1 MLDAWE
7 RDSDDEDSDES
18 DDGFVLDTAPPPP
31 LPPAYAP
38 AQAAEAAAPVAPVD
52 GFVIDTAP
60 PPPTAPPAAAPAP
73 AAAAAATAPQ
83 RRARPPPAPQK
94 PVCRFYL
101 QGTCR
106 FGRSCSQRHER
117 PVCSYYLQGYCSRGE
132 SCLYK
137 HETQEDAV
145 AAMLAAAAEKAQQSE
160 PDKFS
165 SLCPPEQIQQPV
177 RRPSPP
183 PLEVE
188 QVGRAGEKRP
198 RGNAQRTR
206 GAARGAAEPAAA
218 SPHALS
224 ALSKLAPAAETV
236 GEVAAP
242 RVARTPC
249 TGPVAAAFCDALH
262 AWILARGARDAAAS
276 EINKFM
282 NAHPQFQ
289 EIRFQNPDQNPADD
303 EPGGRTHSKRNV
315 RFAVAASARL
325 RWVTEGL
332 GEHAG
337 LPPPHVAVADGAVPG
352 PAPAPRATG
361 PAPAPRHLRTPP
373 TGPAAAAFCDA
384 LRAWILSRGGRVIG
398 AKDLQQ
404 FYDAH
409 PQFQEIRFGTTS
421 TTGTKRNAKLAVMA
435 STTLRLLQDPHCE
448 YRIEVVVDGAAPAPA
463 IEITRTPPTGPIA
476 TAFCEALRAF
486 ILARGKRDITS
497 DRLDLFYPAHPQFR
511 DVFFQDP
518 ADEGKKTGWNR
529 NNRCAIQASTTLRWI
544 AGGSVCVI
552 EVVDG
557 VPAVVPAAAPTPRTL
572 ATSPAAAA
580 FCDALARWIVAR
592 GVRAIPANLLALFYP
607 AHPQFD
613 GVKYTTEDGD
623 PSGHGWAGKRMGR
636 LAVEASPKL
645 RWVHVGDGDGRENRI
660 EVVLADMRSSRGREQ
675 VVLAAAQ
682 APAPAP
688 PAAPTQPVLLA
699 ALHAYIVKGGTG
711 DMAVGD
717 LPQFHQAHPHFQLR
731 NWPGG
736 GIRKALE
743 TFNEL
748 RWVQDDSRAT
758 GPSIPSTARIQ
769 LVDPLGR
776 HSGHSSEA
784 AALAPGEVR
793 VYDTAPTAQTFF
805 DALQAWIRAKGA
817 SSLDVSGDLAQF
829 YDFHPHL
836 RGVSLV
842 PQGTSRSAT
851 TRGSGLK
858 QSLDGH
864 SHLRWVEGNRW
875 SKEPARIAL
884 IGASST
890 TASPALYVDA
900 LRTWLLERNTYCDVM
915 VSQLHPFY
923 DVYPHFRDA
932 DAIKSKK
939 KRAVEGSSTLVWT
952 DGAHASIRLA
962 DSILPFTPPPEPK
975 LTAAMDP
982 SAPLPNAKDKRALV
996 SALSQW
1002 IQRRGVRDVSVSEL
1016 VQFFDAHPAFKLK
1029 KWPGG
1034 GIKKA
1039 IKSCSLLE
1047 WRKVTPET
1055 PVPRIALGDMPD
1067 QLQLTATDLCD
1078 ALKGWLEYHRKT
1090 HVSMNELLHFY
1101 EAHPQFKNVR
1111 FDTETGALIDKT
1123 EGKGSGIKQC
1133 LEGYSALK
1141 WCTDFG
1147 HGASIQLVSE
1157 HRLPHDARGATAGA
1171 PQEASIM
1178 QALHAWL
1185 VSKNKITIQADE
1197 LESFWAT
1204 RSEPRPTGP
1213 ALKRLSEGSSLLRW
1227 DDDEAMRM
1235 VIVPPVVP
1243 QSVAPPAKDT
1253 SRGYLMYCDDRT
1265 EIECLQRSLLGCGR
1279 HVLQSSRG
1287 RQLEKIQDGDRMYLY
1302 NIRQG
1307 KVRGPFLAIG
1317 SAGVNLVEGAFGGH
1331 FDFHVRVC
1339 KPSSTPPVV
1348 WSHGVGEK
1356 KPPIGPWEPPGR
1368 SRGSQSRGP
1377 GTLIRDPGSQARLAA
1392 WKQAQSAPE
1401 PAPYWRSPGGAP
1413 RDASPRGRGVD
1424 ATRPA
1429 WLDGAP
1435 PRDGSPRP
1443 APAPAPWND
1452 GQHLNR
1458 SPPARGFA
1466 ADRAV
1471 RKEPPL
1477 NRYDTA
1483 LPPDLN
1489 RYDTALPR
1497 PETAAGPAGRG
1508 LGATTP
1514 AWMTHQE
1521 APAVRPRGAAR
1532 SRFDEPPSLAAI
1544 TAPPPPHGLSRPPAP
1559 QFAPPPVRGAWHA
1572 VPPQQ
1577 PRQYGQAWPPGPPQQ
1592 QYPPHQPPPLW
1603 SLGDPLAAP
1612 DPNRAAPLVR
1622 PDQAQGT
1629 LGARIAAEQ
1638 KLYGARN
1645 HDLGPGESIREQL
1658 GAPKRDEP
1666 AWMRAAPP
1674 PVPQQISYSPPPP
1687 PPHAW
1692 GAHPAAAWAYPP
1704 GADIRTTV
1712 GGFAPPPP
1720 QYQPLAPQYLHS
1732 PAPQYQQ
1739 PPQPHRYAHN
1749 AAADRTINDTR
1760 ARPWEG
1766 GPPAPRTGYD
1776 ARAPWR
1782 PVAQTP
1788 GQYAGDD
1795 LLPTPTA
1802 VAPAPLAAAAT
1813 EAAAATRAPPVPAPS
1828 PLAAAAT
1835 EAAAATRAP
1844 SPPGKRTPTVD
1855 EVVAALKSIQAA
1867 PEHQGESPEQM
1878 AATLRG
1884 KCPHWVLEDLD
1895 WVKVGRKMNKDAKT
1909 MHVSHIGHNPMKKW
1923 SELAPPP
1930 VVPAGEPAPFD
1941 ESYNQKVAKRMKVV
1955 ELRAALEVAGADTK
1969 GLKAALVTRLVG
1981 VRRAAAA
1988 AALILARRAAA
1999 APAPAPAPT
2008 PAVQTPA
2015 TPPAPVPTPAPA
2027 PVALTPAPAPVAP
2040 TPAPAPV
2047 APTPAPAPPVA
2058 RTPPAP
2064 APTELAKQVTASPDE
2079 DLVTQ
2084 ANATVDEM
2092 MLAAAAEAWRQQ
2104 RPSPYLLLGIR
2115 EDPKKR
2121 KQWSDERFKEAF
2133 LRVAATCHP
2142 SLGQGDARFMAVS
2155 KAYAQVKDHA
2165 SRSAHEAAEASRKNE
2180 ALLARRAAGV
2190 TGRVRSKAPAPLV
2203 DAQAAYVDKLRKSM
2217 RREGLSWLPHKDV
2230 PSGTTDKLSLIQQ
2243 GVPAW
2248 VAARAAMN
2256 AQHGALLRWVGDGP
2270 GGVVLEVHEGRS
2282 VRTVPAETA
2291 QRELVEDLHAWLLA
2305 IEAAERSCG
2314 ALQPFYDLFP
2324 HHAYLNV
2331 SLEGAV
2337 KSDRRLVWRAG
2348 TPEYQGVP
2356 RIAVALSPSGM
2367 RDDAAVHKH
2376 RCAAQAAANAV
2387 SDALVAKR
2395 VPGFME
2401 AFRRFVFERRG
2412 REARTDDL
2420 CRFYDWLP
2428 DRNATKPFPHDDVRT
2443 MAWVQRHA
2451 HVTDLRCD
2459 KDVVW
2464 LPPDALSTYSNAQS
2478 VVCVPSVGNAFV
2490 DALYDYLLDKKLRFV
2505 SDKDAFEQDVAF
2517 CTDGGTCN
2525 QHRVTEKMRQAVVK
2539 QRGPPK
2545 LQWVGYDGGGKVV
2558 VVWRPLYGVVQ
2569 RAHGCVAVASV
2580 AASANSAIPKHLF
2593 CADLYAW
2600 IVYRNTSV
2608 ALDDLDSFVAA
2619 FPHHRAPR
2627 SRRELDEWI
2636 KSARWGQSLRTNIT
2650 PPVCPGDSQ
2659 FACVE
2664 LAERPKY
2671 NAACVARARCDAAVV
2686 AAAVAAA
2693 LRPGSGSGAAPAPAG
2708 SGSAAT
2714 PASSGSGSGSSLKRP
2729 APASAPASATKRPAP
2744 ATPLPPPVTT
2754 TARPSSAAATA
2765 AAAAPAGTTAEAFFE
2780 ALRDWI
2786 VDDRGAT
2793 SVALTELDMFR
2804 AAYLRF
2810 KYVAFDNKGRILSG
2824 GRELDSSQDNPI
2836 GLKKALRATTLLTW
2850 VNGDP
2855 PHVSLPYS
2863 ASPRDSPRA
2872 ATRAATAPARSPTAM
2887 AAAPA
2892 PPASV
2897 ASAPA
2902 GGEGKFSAAESAE
2915 VMQAAEAE
2923 AKSRGTTV
2931 SQMFEKSG
2939 WGPGDK
2945 NPWHVIAERF
2955 PQRSARSILGHVKRT
2970 ALAPA
2975 PAAAPT
2981 PASGTKRPA
2990 PEPTTSVDA
2999 PTLSADDAKRAD
3011 AFLAALKRKLQPAT
3025 HGAIEFSQLEKW
3037 FRTNKRVLWPK
3048 GSSHAVG
3055 FDMQAWL
3062 RTHGPRGG
3070 IVIQTRDAASER
3082 ASIVQVAIED
3092 YVKPPPAKKKKI
3104 APPKPKP
3111 GKPKPKK
3118 GNVMKKK
3125 REREEPRLDIDL
3137 AQLRGSKK
3145 PSKKGKSDGFIP
3157 M

>member
-18 DDGFVLDTAPPPP
+18 DDGFVLDTAPPP
-31 LPPAYAP
+31 AP
-38 AQAAEAAAPVAPVD
+38 AAEAAAPAAAPAAPVD

-60 PPPTAPPAAAPAP
+60 PTAPEAAAPAP
-73 AAAAAATAPQ
+73 AAAAQRFVLPAAAAAATALQ
-83 RRARPPPAPQK
+83 RRARPPPPQK

-165 SLCPPEQIQQPV
+165 SLCPPEQIQQPA

-188 QVGRAGEKRP
+188 QVGRAGET
-198 RGNAQRTR
+198 RTR
-206 GAARGAAEPAAA
+206 GAARGAAEPAVA

-236 GEVAAP
+236 GEVAAL
-242 RVARTPC
+242 RVVRTPC
-249 TGPVAAAFCDALH
+249 TGPAAAAFCDALH
-262 AWILARGARDAAAS
+262 AWILARGARDAATS
-276 EINKFM
+276 ELTRFM

-289 EIRFQNPDQNPADD
+289 EIRFQNPDLPDDAPDHASRGRGGQQNHP
-303 EPGGRTHSKRNV
+303 KRNFK
-315 RFAVAASARL
+315 FAVEASARL
-325 RWVTEGL
+325 RWVTEGP

-337 LPPPHVAVADGAVPG
+337 LPPPHIAVADGAVPG

-361 PAPAPRHLRTPP
+361 PAPAARHPRTPP
-373 TGPAAAAFCDA
+373 TGPVAAAFCDA

-463 IEITRTPPTGPIA
+463 IEITRTPPAGPIA

-497 DRLDLFYPAHPQFR
+497 DRLDLFYPAHPEFR

-518 ADEGKKTGWNR
+518 ADEGKKTGRNR

-557 VPAVVPAAAPTPRTL
+557 VPAAAPAATPTPRTL
-572 ATSPAAAA
+572 ATSPTAAA

-613 GVKYTTEDGD
+613 GIKFTTEDGD

-636 LAVEASPKL
+636 LAVKASPKL
-645 RWVHVGDGDGRENRI
+645 RWIQVGDGDGRENRI
-660 EVVLADMRSSRGREQ
+660 EVVDG
-675 VVLAAAQ
+675 VQ
-682 APAPAP
+682 APAPAQ
-688 PAAPTQPVLLA
+688 AAPTQLVLLA

-717 LPQFHQAHPHFQLR
+717 LPQFYQAHPHFQLR

-743 TFNEL
+743 NFYQL
-748 RWVQDDSRAT
+748 RWVQDDGRAT

-805 DALQAWIRAKGA
+805 DALQAWIRAKNS

-842 PQGTSRSAT
+842 PQGTNRSAT

-884 IGASST
+884 IGAPST

-962 DSILPFTPPPEPK
+962 DSLLSFTPPPEPK

-982 SAPLPNAKDKRALV
+982 SAPLPNAKDERALV

-1047 WRKVTPET
+1047 WRKATPET

-1067 QLQLTATDLCD
+1067 QLQLTATDLCN
-1078 ALKGWLEYHRKT
+1078 ALKEWLEYHRKT

-1101 EAHPQFKNVR
+1101 DSHPQFKNVR

-1123 EGKGSGIKQC
+1123 ECKGSGIKKC

-1147 HGASIQLVSE
+1147 HGASIQLVSG
-1157 HRLPHDARGATAGA
+1157 HRLPRDARGATAGA

-1213 ALKRLSEGSSLLRW
+1213 ALKRLCEGSSLLQW
-1227 DDDEAMRM
+1227 DDDEAMRI
-1235 VIVPPVVP
+1235 VIVPPVVQ

-1253 SRGYLMYCDDRT
+1253 SRGYLMHCDDRT

-1413 RDASPRGRGVD
+1413 RGASPRGRGVD

-1458 SPPARGFA
+1458 SPPARGFD

-1497 PETAAGPAGRG
+1497 SEAAAGPAGRG

-1645 HDLGPGESIREQL
+1645 HDLGLGESIREQL

-1674 PVPQQISYSPPPP
+1674 PVPQQQISYPPPP
-1687 PPHAW
+1687 PPNAW
-1692 GAHPAAAWAYPP
+1692 GANPAAAWAYPP
-1704 GADIRTTV
+1704 PATV
-1712 GGFAPPPP
+1712 GGFAPPPL
-1720 QYQPLAPQYLHS
+1720 QYQQPPLAPQYLQPP

-1749 AAADRTINDTR
+1749 AAADRAINDTR
-1760 ARPWEG
+1760 PRQWEG
-1766 GPPAPRTGYD
+1766 GTPAPRTGYD

-1795 LLPTPTA
+1795 LLPTRTA
-1802 VAPAPLAAAAT
+1802 VAPSPLAAAAT
-1813 EAAAATRAPPVPAPS
+1813 EAAAATRAPPAPAPS

-1844 SPPGKRTPTVD
+1844 SPPCKRTPTVD

-1884 KCPHWVLEDLD
+1884 KCPHLVLDDLD
-1895 WVKVGRKMNKDAKT
+1895 WVKAGRKMNKDAKE
-1909 MHVSHIGHNPMKKW
+1909 MHITHIGHVPMKKW
-1923 SELAPPP
+1923 SELALPP
-1930 VVPAGEPAPFD
+1930 VGEPAPFD
-1941 ESYNQKVAKRMKVV
+1941 ESHNQKVAKRMKVV
-1955 ELRAALEVAGADTK
+1955 ELRAALEAAGADTK

-1999 APAPAPAPT
+1999 VPAPAPAPT

-2015 TPPAPVPTPAPA
+2015 TPPEP
-2027 PVALTPAPAPVAP
+2027 AP

-2142 SLGQGDARFMAVS
+2142 SLGQGDACFVAVS

-2165 SRSAHEAAEASRKNE
+2165 SRSAHEAAKASRKNE

-2203 DAQAAYVDKLRKSM
+2203 DAQATYVDKLRKTM

-2248 VAARAAMN
+2248 VAARAAIN
-2256 AQHGALLRWVGDGP
+2256 AQHGSLLRWVGDGP
-2270 GGVVLEVHEGRS
+2270 GGVVLEASQPELHEGRP
-2282 VRTVPAETA
+2282 VRTVPAATA

-2337 KSDRRLVWRAG
+2337 KSDRRLVWRPG

-2356 RIAVALSPSGM
+2356 RIAVSLGPGGM
-2367 RDDAAVHKH
+2367 RDDVTMHKH

-2420 CRFYDWLP
+2420 GRFYDWLP

-2451 HVTDLRCD
+2451 HGTDLRCD
-2459 KDVVW
+2459 KDAVW
-2464 LPPDALSTYSNAQS
+2464 LPPDAPSTYTTMQS
-2478 VVCVPSVGNAFV
+2478 VVCIPSVGNAFV

-2505 SDKDAFEQDVAF
+2505 SDKDAFEQTVAD
-2517 CTDGGTCN
+2517 CTEGGKCN

-2558 VVWRPLYGVVQ
+2558 VVWRPAYGVVQ
-2569 RAHGCVAVASV
+2569 RAHGCVAVGSV
-2580 AASANSAIPKHLF
+2580 QVSANSVIPKHLF

-2608 ALDDLDSFVAA
+2608 ALDELDSFVAA

-2636 KSARWGQSLRTNIT
+2636 KSARWGQSLRTSIT
-2650 PPVCPGDSQ
+2650 PPACPGDSQ

-2671 NAACVARARCDAAVV
+2671 NAACVACARCDAAVA

-2693 LRPGSGSGAAPAPAG
+2693 LSPGSGSGAARAPAG
-2708 SGSAAT
+2708 SGSAAA

-2729 APASAPASATKRPAP
+2729 APASAPASSTKRPAP
-2744 ATPLPPPVTT
+2744 APPAVTT
-2754 TARPSSAAATA
+2754 TARPSSAAVAT
-2765 AAAAPAGTTAEAFFE
+2765 APAGTTAEAFFE

-2793 SVALTELDMFR
+2793 SVEVTQLEAFR
-2804 AAYLRF
+2804 AACPRF
-2810 KYVAFDNKGRILSG
+2810 KDVAFDNKGHILSG
-2824 GRELDSSQDNPI
+2824 GHKLDSSRDNPI
-2836 GLKKALRATTLLTW
+2836 GLKKALRATKLLTW

-2863 ASPRDSPRA
+2863 TSPRA
-2872 ATRAATAPARSPTAM
+2872 SPRAATAPAQSPTTPTAVLPL
-2887 AAAPA
+2887 PA
-2892 PPASV
+2892 NCENGDSE
-2897 ASAPA
+2897 STS
-2902 GGEGKFSAAESAE
+2902 KFSKAESAA
-2915 VMQAAEAE
+2915 VMRAAEDE
-2923 AKSRGTTV
+2923 AKSRDVTV
-2931 SQMFEKSG
+2931 SQMVEKSD
-2939 WGPGDK
+2939 WGRGDK
-2945 NPWHVIAERF
+2945 NPWRAIAEKF
-2955 PQRSARSILGHVKRT
+2955 PQRSARSILSHVKRNAPT
-2970 ALAPA
+2970 PA
-2975 PAAAPT
+2975 PAAASAPASGT
-2981 PASGTKRPA
+2981 KRPAASAPAPASGTKRPA
-2990 PEPTTSVDA
+2990 PGPTTSVRLGHEA
-2999 PTLSADDAKRAD
+2999 ARARAHHLGGRAD
-3011 AFLAALKRKLQPAT
+3011 VERRRREARRRL
-3025 HGAIEFSQLEKW
+3025 
-3037 FRTNKRVLWPK
+3037 
-3048 GSSHAVG
+3048 
-3055 FDMQAWL
+3055 
-3062 RTHGPRGG
+3062 PRGPEA
-3070 IVIQTRDAASER
+3070 QAPARYAWRD
-3082 ASIVQVAIED
+3082 
-3092 YVKPPPAKKKKI
+3092 
-3104 APPKPKP
+3104 
-3111 GKPKPKK
+3111 
-3118 GNVMKKK
+3118 
-3125 REREEPRLDIDL
+3125 
-3137 AQLRGSKK
+3137 
-3145 PSKKGKSDGFIP
+3145 
-3157 M
+3157 